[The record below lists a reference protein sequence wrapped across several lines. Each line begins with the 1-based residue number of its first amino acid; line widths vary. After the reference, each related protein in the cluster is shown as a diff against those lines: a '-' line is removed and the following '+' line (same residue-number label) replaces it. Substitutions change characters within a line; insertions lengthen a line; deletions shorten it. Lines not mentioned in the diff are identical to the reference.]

1 MSTTIEKL
9 SGVDASWLHFETEDV
24 PLHVASCPVF
34 QLPDGVH
41 PDTFF
46 EGLKELVKERAP
58 ALKNYR
64 IRRIDTPFNLD
75 HPVWHDDVANIDFD
89 YHVRRVRLPKPG
101 SLEQLEAA
109 CSRIAAAPMDMNRPL
124 WEYHLIDGI
133 QGNRVCLVIKIHH
146 AVIDGESGVM
156 QLDLMLDPTP
166 EPRRIPAR
174 DDLPAGT
181 GAPNMWELLNDAFLS
196 FLKQPLNM
204 LEALPRM
211 AQAANNYSSIM
222 LERLTQG
229 ERINRVAPPTPFNR
243 SISRSRRYVMGT
255 VSLEEV
261 KALKTALG
269 VTLNDVV
276 MTICSGALRR
286 YMERS
291 GGDLDAELLAMVP
304 VSLRKESANKDHL
317 GTLVTGMVCG
327 LATDIADPVERAQA
341 INRASRASK
350 TEVEATKGAMIQDYN
365 IAGAPMAMRVA
376 SQLYGGLK
384 LADLHQPMF
393 NVTISN
399 VAGPRQPLYLNGARM
414 MHYHPLSL
422 VTHGLG
428 LNITVQSYCDTLN
441 FGLISCAR
449 LLPDVAQIRDDLLS
463 SFEELRRE
471 VLGEDGPAR
480 ARPHTVR
487 GFYQPRAG
495 KSAPSSAKSR
505 RLPRGRAKTA
515 SGTARRT
522 AAAPRKSSAKN

>member
-1 MSTTIEKL
+1 MSTSIEKL
-9 SGVDASWLHFETEDV
+9 SGLDASWLHFETEDV
-24 PLHVASCPVF
+24 PLHVASCPIF
-34 QLPDGVH
+34 QLPPGVD
-41 PDTFF
+41 PDAFF
-46 EGLKELVKERAP
+46 AQVKDLVKERAP
-58 ALKNYR
+58 AFKNYR

-75 HPVWHDDVANIDFD
+75 HPVWHDDVSNIDFD
-89 YHVRRVRLPKPG
+89 YHVRRVRLPRPG

-124 WEYHLIDGI
+124 WEYHLIDGL

-166 EPRRIPAR
+166 EPRREPPR

-181 GAPNMWELLNDAFLS
+181 GEPSMLELLSDAFLS
-196 FLKQPLNM
+196 FMRQPLTM

-222 LERLTQG
+222 LDRMSHG
-229 ERINRVAPPTPFNR
+229 ERINRAAPPTPFNK

-255 VSLEEV
+255 VSLQEA
-261 KALKTALG
+261 KDIKTALG

-276 MTICSGALRR
+276 MTACSGALRR
-286 YMERS
+286 YMERT
-291 GGDLDAELLAMVP
+291 GGELDDELLAMVP
-304 VSLRKESANKDHL
+304 VSLRKDSANKDHL

-327 LATDIADPVERAQA
+327 LATDVEDPVERAQA

-350 TEVEATKGAMIQDYN
+350 AEVEATKGAMIQDYN
-365 IAGAPMAMRVA
+365 IAGAPLALRLA
-376 SQLYGGLK
+376 SQLYGGLR
-384 LADLHQPMF
+384 LADLHRPMF

-399 VAGPRQPLYLNGARM
+399 VAGPRKPLYLNGARM
-414 MHYHPLSL
+414 LHYHPLSL

-441 FGLISCAR
+441 FGLIACPK
-449 LLPDVAQIRDDLLS
+449 LLPDLAQLRDDLLS
-463 SFEELRRE
+463 SFADLHSE
-471 VLGEDGPAR
+471 VLGGESAGK

-495 KSAPSSAKSR
+495 RTAPASAKVR
-505 RLPRGRAKTA
+505 RLTRPRAKKGDA
-515 SGTARRT
+515 
-522 AAAPRKSSAKN
+522 